1 MITCPKCGAKFEQE
15 KGLALEKPT
24 PRLVVR
30 QPATHNKD
38 NTGTLDSQGRVSK
51 EVLIDGTLDKKAL
64 EYMQK
69 HHFAS
74 IKGGYSIVV
83 NMALTYFFEA
93 LEAKG
98 ETA

>member
-1 MITCPKCGAKFEQE
+1 MIVCPKCGTKIEEKE
-15 KGLALEKPT
+15 KGLALRKHAPMA
-24 PRLVVR
+24 VVR
-30 QPATHNKD
+30 SAQPKD

-51 EVLIDGTLDKKAL
+51 EVLVDGKLDKAVL

-69 HHFAS
+69 HHFAA
-74 IKGGYSIVV
+74 IKGGYSIVI

-93 LEAKG
+93 LKG